1 MLVIKQEGGNTLLN
15 SCNTAVPSNSLN
27 TIFKV
32 MLFETFWAF
41 KGIRK
46 AALQTELLKL
56 TSKALST

>member
-1 MLVIKQEGGNTLLN
+1 
-15 SCNTAVPSNSLN
+15 
-27 TIFKV
+27 

-56 TSKALST
+56 TSKALSM